1 MAGRNAVKDRP
12 AGPGTGEAGSPW
24 TQPRFVA
31 AAGVVGLI
39 AVLGVGL
46 AVIPGG
52 DKDPAPAQ
60 SAPVAEAPAAGGSAA
75 DPALSICG
83 LPAGDQT
90 VPASAP
96 KATKWE
102 LVGTMAAPTA
112 PKQFGPGKV
121 AAGIRSC
128 FAHSPTGALYA
139 ASSFVAMVNLPA
151 TRVPAAKSLT
161 ATGPDREAFIAE
173 TVATTAGAT
182 PGIQIGGFRVLNFSP
197 TITTVDLGLKVTTST
212 AVGYAHTV
220 LTMRWEGGDWKAEA
234 PPAGQSPTQVLP
246 SLEGYLPWTGV

>member
-1 MAGRNAVKDRP
+1 MTDRP
-12 AGPGTGEAGSPW
+12 AGSGTGSAGSPW
-24 TQPRFVA
+24 IQPRFIA

-52 DKDPAPAQ
+52 DKHSEPAQAAPATAAPGVPTEGAPPTDPA
-60 SAPVAEAPAAGGSAA
+60 S
-75 DPALSICG
+75 SICG

-90 VPASAP
+90 VPSAAP

-102 LVGTMAAPTA
+102 LVGTMAVPTA
-112 PKQFGPGKV
+112 PKQLGPGKV
-121 AAGIRSC
+121 TAGLRSC

-151 TRVPAAKSLT
+151 TRVAAAKSLT
-161 ATGPDREAFIAE
+161 AAGPDRETFIGE

-182 PGIQIGGFRVLNFSP
+182 PGIQIGGFRVLNYSP
-197 TITTVDLGLKVTTST
+197 TITTIDLGLKVITST

-220 LTMRWEGGDWKAEA
+220 LTMRWEDRDWKAEA
-234 PPAGQSPTQVLP
+234 PPTGQQSPTQVLP
-246 SLEGYLPWTGV
+246 SLAGYLPWTGV